1 MYMKVILITGV
12 AGFIGN
18 KQFSFIKRKKINVFG
33 TINKNRI

>member
-1 MYMKVILITGV
+1 MKVILITGV

-18 KQFSFIKRKKINVFG
+18 QLFRFLKRKKIKVFG